1 MTLKLTLLNEPIF
14 KLIQIYPAVLV
25 RRFISISSISQVNAI
40 QSVRKA
46 EFACANHYLHFLGIF
61 IVYILISNL
70 IISMLYFSK
79 IYQNM
84 NKYLLNRWR
93 KRTQEYSGWTWD
105 ITLFWLF
112 SDTSWQIFFKL
123 HNWNYPYLIL
133 NFLKFKHIQV
143 TLSEKFPH
151 FGENSNKGGTSV

>member
-79 IYQNM
+79 IYEQNM
-84 NKYLLNRWR
+84 NKYLLNRWK
-93 KRTQEYSGWTWD
+93 KRTLSMGYY
-105 ITLFWLF
+105 IILTLFWYLMTNF
-112 SDTSWQIFFKL
+112 LQITQLKLPMFNFKL
-123 HNWNYPYLIL
+123 
-133 NFLKFKHIQV
+133 FEIQ
-143 TLSEKFPH
+143 TRSS
-151 FGENSNKGGTSV
+151 NSFRKVPTFWGKK